1 MAMPKIKLARMSIL
15 GSRPCRD
22 GMIGATRQSLRH
34 FIERLSPY
42 QALTLLAVPVCL
54 VEPLKLAAVA
64 VVGEGHWITGAAMI
78 AAAYAGS
85 LLLVERLFLLVK
97 PKLLRLRW
105 FARLLAWVI
114 VRRYLLIKVL
124 RSA

>member
-1 MAMPKIKLARMSIL
+1 MT
-15 GSRPCRD
+15 GT
-22 GMIGATRQSLRH
+22 GTTRQSFLH
-34 FIERLSPY
+34 FIRQSSLNLMEKLSPY

-54 VEPLKLAAVA
+54 VEPLKLAALA
-64 VVGEGHWITGAAMI
+64 VVGEGHWTTGVVMV

-114 VRRYLLIKVL
+114 VRRYLIINVL